1 MGRSTE
7 KMGLLSAED
16 VASLMGIKETTV
28 WRWCRQ
34 GRLPCLK
41 IGKHWRV
48 RRETLENFLE
58 QSERST
64 TLVGQLGSFLR
75 MPDNVLAIAQNI
87 DILHRLD
94 AAFFGVGETRGG
106 VLVKFHGGEAH
117 SEDELR
123 ADFEKNG
130 LEVGRLE
137 REGRFFMRPE
147 EDPLDGREEAL
158 GRVVEEKAEEGRTV
172 WASFDWVMEVDLG
185 TALEQQER
193 LTEIVDARQLVVK
206 TAALDETIDGWSAAE
221 LRRAQSS
228 LLGHDPGHRERA
240 VLEPPH
246 ADAPLLRRKAP
257 QAKTRQTDRA
267 CYFLR
272 VNFGERGFS
281 EVHPPLDTKVP
292 KIRRLR
298 DDLSPLL
305 EQDTNVV

>member
-28 WRWCRQ
+28 WRWCRE

-48 RRETLENFLE
+48 RRENLEDFLE

-94 AAFFGVGETRGG
+94 AAFFGVGEARGG
-106 VLVKFHGGEAH
+106 LLVKFHGGEAH

-137 REGRFFMRPE
+137 REGRFFMRQ
-147 EDPLDGREEAL
+147 EDLDGREESWAGVKRRPRRGARC
-158 GRVVEEKAEEGRTV
+158 GRPSTGSWRST
-172 WASFDWVMEVDLG
+172 WRRPWSS
-185 TALEQQER
+185 R
-193 LTEIVDARQLVVK
+193 R
-206 TAALDETIDGWSAAE
+206 GWP
-221 LRRAQSS
+221 RSS
-228 LLGHDPGHRERA
+228 TPG
-240 VLEPPH
+240 
-246 ADAPLLRRKAP
+246 
-257 QAKTRQTDRA
+257 
-267 CYFLR
+267 
-272 VNFGERGFS
+272 S
-281 EVHPPLDTKVP
+281 
-292 KIRRLR
+292 
-298 DDLSPLL
+298 SS
-305 EQDTNVV
+305 